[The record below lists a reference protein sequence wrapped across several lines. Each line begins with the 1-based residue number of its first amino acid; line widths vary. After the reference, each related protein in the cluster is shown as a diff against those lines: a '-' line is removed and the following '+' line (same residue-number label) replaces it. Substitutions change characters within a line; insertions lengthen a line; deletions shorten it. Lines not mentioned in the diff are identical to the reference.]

1 MLFRSRTL
9 QVYVHLNQTSPE
21 NPFGTVARVENTRTA
36 IDLDTIKSWCA
47 DPDNQL
53 IVRPVLDLVGHRSS
67 ESYEI
72 PPLLREQVI
81 LRDVTCVFPHC
92 TRPARS
98 ADIDHIEPFDDGGRT
113 ETTNLAALCR
123 RHHRLKT
130 HGGWRY
136 LALERDDG
144 PPGVYLWTSPR
155 GELYLRTPTGTPIAT
170 TA

>member
-47 DPDNQL
+47 DPDNQIL
-53 IVRPVLDLVGHRSS
+53 VRPVLDLAEHRTS

-92 TRPARS
+92 TRPARTG
-98 ADIDHIEPFDDGGRT
+98 DIDHIDPYDDGGRT

-130 HGGWRY
+130 HGGWSY
-136 LALERDDG
+136 LALEHDDG
-144 PPGVYLWTSPR
+144 PPGVYLWTSPL
-155 GELYLRTPTGTPIAT
+155 GEHYLRTPTGTPITT